1 MNPEQPTSDQP
12 YREQIV
18 LTIDDQSKVGLVMEL
33 LSHFDLVR
41 ARREQVQGTPN
52 KVNGAVAESPI
63 AIEPVTGSDED
74 LWALAGIWKDR
85 DITAEQLRQQAWQ
98 RRTQQYD
105 Q

>member
-1 MNPEQPTSDQP
+1 MNPEQP
-12 YREQIV
+12 YHEQIV
-18 LTIDDQSKVGLVMEL
+18 LTIDDQSKVDLVMEM

-41 ARREQVQGTPN
+41 ARRERVHGAPQEVSGTTATPAAN
-52 KVNGAVAESPI
+52 
-63 AIEPVTGSDED
+63 EPATGSDED

-85 DITAEQLRQQAWQ
+85 DVTAEQLRQQAWQ